1 MRADRIP
8 QGEGTKVV
16 VGTRT
21 YLGSDWVHV
30 DIDPFYLHA
39 VDGKCYDVD
48 IVSDARNIPLP
59 DNYADIVYSSEC
71 LEHFPWKEYQSALKE
86 WCRILKPG
94 GMIRIEVPDFF
105 NACKKLLA
113 LNSLDGDRAM
123 QQIFFAGQSNQYDFH
138 YVGLTSRMLIDDLKN
153 LGLEI
158 IDVIEADEFG
168 LLKADAEKSIIH
180 QDYILKVDARKL

>member
-1 MRADRIP
+1 MKQERIP
-8 QGEGTKVV
+8 SGEGIKIVI
-16 VGTRT
+16 GTRT
-21 YLGSDWVHV
+21 YLGPDWLHV

-39 VDGKCYDVD
+39 TDGKCYDVD

-59 DNYADIVYSSEC
+59 DNHADIIYSSEC
-71 LEHFPWKEYQSALKE
+71 LEHFPWGEYKGALKE

-94 GMIRIEVPDFF
+94 GMIRVEVPDFL

-113 LNSLDGDRAM
+113 LNSLEGDRAM
-123 QQIFFAGQSNQYDFH
+123 QQIFFAGQTNQYDFH
-138 YVGLTSRMLIDDLKN
+138 YVGLTSRMLIDDFEN

-158 IDVIEADEFG
+158 IDVVEADEFG
-168 LLKADAEKSIIH
+168 LLKVDAAKSVVE